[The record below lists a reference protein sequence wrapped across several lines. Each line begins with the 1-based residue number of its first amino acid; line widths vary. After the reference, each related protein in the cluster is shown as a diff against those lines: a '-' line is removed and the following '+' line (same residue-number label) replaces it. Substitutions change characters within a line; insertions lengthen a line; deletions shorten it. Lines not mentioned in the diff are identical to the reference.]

1 MVLAALVTPS
11 LPWARQWT
19 FVLNAGTQRF
29 LRWGSCC
36 SFLYCVI
43 VTKAVF
49 FDVNDGPN
57 PLQLGCHF
65 EGFESHDVMHS
76 LDGNVTRQVS
86 VDKTIDCRGG
96 VEDLVAG
103 CS

>member
-1 MVLAALVTPS
+1 MYLFAYFWYPEMFEVRIMLQFLVLCYGYLGDGMDNAAV
-11 LPWARQWT
+11 
-19 FVLNAGTQRF
+19 VL
-29 LRWGSCC
+29 L
-36 SFLYCVI
+36 
-43 VTKAVF
+43 
-49 FDVNDGPN
+49 DVNDGPN

-103 CS
+103 RS